1 MVTAVGTGEAFLE
14 RARSFNSVL
23 RARQAE
29 ADEARRVPEASVAE
43 LREAGLHRLLQPAR
57 HGGAESHFGGTV
69 DVVGALSASCA
80 STGWVFAQYISHDF
94 LLSYWPP
101 DGQDEVWGARPDAT
115 IAGSLIPACGR
126 AERTNGDWRLSGQWP
141 FASGIYGADWFLASA
156 FVETDGGG
164 KEARMFALP
173 RAEIEILDTWHT
185 VGLRATGSADV
196 KVDGVLVP
204 EHRTV
209 RVDDTK
215 GGGTAPGCAVNTA
228 PLYRL
233 GAYAMFSVYQSSVS
247 YGLARGTVDD
257 YLKHMRQ
264 RISRTTGGRIADYA
278 TAQSKVGEAAVC
290 VDAAGLLLHDCC
302 DQAMRA
308 AEQGGES
315 PSIELKTMLRG
326 KGTYAG
332 NLASR
337 AVDLIVMLSGGAA
350 LYDANPLSRVIRD
363 MKACQAHI
371 TQTWDANGA
380 NYGRVLLGLPNTD
393 PAL

>member
-1 MVTAVGTGEAFLE
+1 MVTSVGTREELVE
-14 RARSFNSVL
+14 RARSFVPTL
-23 RARQAE
+23 DARQPE
-29 ADEARRVPEASVAE
+29 ADGLRRVPDVSVAE

-57 HGGAESHFGGTV
+57 YGGAEAHFGGTV
-69 DVVGALSASCA
+69 DVVGTLSTGCA

-101 DGQDEVWGARPDAT
+101 DGQDDVWGARPDAT
-115 IAGSLIPACGR
+115 IAGSLIPSCGR

-156 FVETDGGG
+156 FVETGDGA
-164 KEARMFALP
+164 KEARIFAVP

-196 KVDGVLVP
+196 KLDGVSVP
-204 EHRTV
+204 HHRTV
-209 RVDDTK
+209 RVDETK

-228 PLYRL
+228 SLYRL

-247 YGLARGTVDD
+247 YGLARGTVES
-257 YLKHMRQ
+257 YLEHMRQ
-264 RISRTTGGRIADYA
+264 RVSRMTGSRVADYA

-302 DQAMRA
+302 ERAMHA
-308 AEQGGES
+308 AESGEV
-315 PSIELKTMLRG
+315 PSMALKTMLRG
-326 KGTYAG
+326 NGTYAG

-337 AVDLIVMLSGGAA
+337 AVDLVVMLSGGAA
-350 LYDANPLSRVIRD
+350 LYDSNPLSRVMRD